1 MADIPT
7 VQPHGLA
14 MAQLVSSI
22 VFGVLSTI
30 LVFLRCLVRFRHE
43 VFGLDDGLMLAGYVS
58 AFSETGPAER
68 CC

>member
-7 VQPHGLA
+7 VAPHGLA
-14 MAQLVSSI
+14 MARLVSSI
-22 VFGVLSTI
+22 IFGVLSTI

-43 VFGLDDGLMLAGYVS
+43 VFGLDDGLMVAGYVS
-58 AFSETGPAER
+58 AASEAGPAEL